1 MGVERWSPVVEGRF
15 HLRNIGARTVTE
27 WCRHLYCYANDAE
40 LAEHEKRVRRVMK
53 LAQRQAKHFAG
64 KRQ

>member
-27 WCRHLYCYANDAE
+27 WCRHLYGDAE
-40 LAEHEKRVRRVMK
+40 LAYHEARVRRVMK

-64 KRQ
+64 KRK